1 MAAGLLGTLGPSDVV
16 SANIFGPDILIIGI
30 AFLVL
35 FGGKK
40 FPEIA
45 KGLGEGIRNFKGS
58 MKESEDEK
66 LEENKKA

>member
-1 MAAGLLGTLGPSDVV
+1 MAAGLLAALETPEILT
-16 SANIFGPDILIIGI
+16 ANIFGPDILIIVVI
-30 AFLVL
+30 ALFL

-58 MKESEDEK
+58 FKEEEVKPEEK
-66 LEENKKA
+66 KQV